1 MEKVNMNFR
10 EVDFMEKV
18 LSELRKMNETIK
30 EKLDSDDKEKLE
42 KYAQDI
48 SDMREDNKC
57 AWRP

>member
-10 EVDFMEKV
+10 EVDFMEKI

>member
-18 LSELRKMNETIK
+18 LNELRKMNETIK

-42 KYAQDI
+42 KYAQEI